1 MEAESAAVFQRSDS
15 RCTFLPVKSERG
27 RALSVRP
34 KISQSLRENPE
45 VNGDCGCKARTTAE
59 IQFPRPHAQQKKHAQ
74 AQWKYRTQTSG

>member
-45 VNGDCGCKARTTAE
+45 VNGDCGYKARTIEET
-59 IQFPRPHAQQKKHAQ
+59 QSPKLHVPPKKHAQ
-74 AQWKYRTQTSG
+74 VQSKCRTRTFG